1 MVVPGMVSGLIPPL
15 QLANSPLRALPDQ
28 IAVVEPCPRSRPI
41 FPPIGLD
48 AGRSVS
54 PNQKTRFQTGRTLRA
69 VGNAVRPQHAN
80 EPVLPGVRD
89 RLRLR
94 WIRCEKRTRRRY
106 GHLIGPAPRGPYL
119 WMFTL
124 QVSLISCYW
133 SRLSWVGQTPL
144 NDVKQVLLGL

>member
-80 EPVLPGVRD
+80 EPVLPGVEID
-89 RLRLR
+89 FGSGGFDA
-94 WIRCEKRTRRRY
+94 KK
-106 GHLIGPAPRGPYL
+106 GPEGD
-119 WMFTL
+119 MD
-124 QVSLISCYW
+124 IS
-133 SRLSWVGQTPL
+133 
-144 NDVKQVLLGL
+144 